1 MDTDTKIFQIQN
13 IFLLKIKN
21 KKNLKKKY
29 GYGYG
34 YGNGYG
40 YGYGNGY
47 DQIRTNTVRYARIR
61 SGTLR
66 YGKLRVPERIYAYTV
81 TFCKNQLYV
90 IYSCNFR
97 NLLIFIKFKQ

>member
-13 IFLLKIKN
+13 IILLKIK
-21 KKNLKKKY
+21 KLRVRVRSDTHE
-29 GYGYG
+29 
-34 YGNGYG
+34 
-40 YGYGNGY
+40 Y